1 MPHDDDPFQ
10 SAIRQAVEDT
20 PDSEPGGVRLD
31 DFHAYMPP
39 HKYMFAPTRELWPAS
54 SVNARLPRVPL
65 LKSDGTPE
73 LDDEGEPVT
82 ISPAA
87 WLDRNRAVEQMTW
100 APGQPMIIPDRL
112 VSEGGWIERDD
123 VCCFNLYRPPRLSP
137 GDPGKAGRWLD
148 HVAQVYPEEA
158 GHIVRWFAQR
168 VQRPAEKINHALVLG
183 GLQGIGKDTMFEPVK
198 RAVGPW
204 NVAEP
209 SPEQMTGRFNGFA
222 KSVILRI
229 NEARD
234 LGELDRY
241 AFYEHLKIY
250 TAAPPDV
257 LRVDEKNLREHNI
270 FNCCGV
276 VITTNY
282 KASGLYLPADD
293 RRHYVAWSRLAK
305 EDFGQ
310 DYWDRLWAWIEAG
323 GDRHVAA
330 YLAEL
335 DLAGF
340 NPKAPPPKTAAFWD
354 IVNANR
360 APEDAEMH
368 DALDV
373 LNRPATVTLVMVT
386 AAASGD
392 FAEWLKDRRNRR
404 IIPHRFEACGY
415 VPVRN
420 PDRITGLWVID
431 GSRVMAYAKA
441 ELTPSEQ
448 IKEVQKLRGVKLGS
462 GH

>member
-1 MPHDDDPFQ
+1 
-10 SAIRQAVEDT
+10 
-20 PDSEPGGVRLD
+20 
-31 DFHAYMPP
+31 
-39 HKYMFAPTRELWPAS
+39 
-54 SVNARLPRVPL
+54 
-65 LKSDGTPE
+65 
-73 LDDEGEPVT
+73 
-82 ISPAA
+82 
-87 WLDRNRAVEQMTW
+87 
-100 APGQPMIIPDRL
+100 
-112 VSEGGWIERDD
+112 
-123 VCCFNLYRPPRLSP
+123 
-137 GDPGKAGRWLD
+137 
-148 HVAQVYPEEA
+148 
-158 GHIVRWFAQR
+158 
-168 VQRPAEKINHALVLG
+168 VQRPEVKINHALVLG
-183 GLQGIGKDTMFEPVK
+183 GLQGIGKDTLFEPVK

-222 KSVILRI
+222 KSVILRV

-257 LRVDEKNLREHNI
+257 LRVDEKHLREHNV

-276 VITTNY
+276 LITTNY

-293 RRHYVAWSRLAK
+293 RRHFVAWSRLAK

-335 DLAGF
+335 DLASF

-354 IVNANR
+354 IVNAGR
-360 APEDAEMH
+360 APEDAEM
-368 DALDV
+368 ADV
-373 LNRPATVTLVMVT
+373 LELLGDRQAITLLST
-386 AAASGD
+386 ILGAQEARQHE
-392 FAEWLKDRRNRR
+392 FADWLRDRKNRR
-404 IIPHRFEACGY
+404 ILPHRFEACGY

-420 PDRITGLWVID
+420 PDAADGLWRIAGRRQVVYAQTGLSPTDQIRAAR
-431 GSRVMAYAKA
+431 G
-441 ELTPSEQ
+441 LT
-448 IKEVQKLRGVKLGS
+448 
-462 GH
+462 